1 MSNMFWPIR
10 QAASHLSIG
19 EYSPMVADGGV
30 LKAIAGTAKRPV
42 PSTNQQHMKYYESS
56 QVGPTAVA
64 ATLYKCE

>member
-1 MSNMFWPIR
+1 
-10 QAASHLSIG
+10 
-19 EYSPMVADGGV
+19 MVADGGV
-30 LKAIAGTAKRPV
+30 LKAMAGTAKRPV